1 MTVTVPKIRS
11 AAVMDVDISV
21 CLHIKVFVILM
32 CGPACFHVCVVVF
45 FFFFFIGHFVIVF
58 LLCSCQQDQQSQEC
72 VQKTMLK

>member
-45 FFFFFIGHFVIVF
+45 FYFCF
-58 LLCSCQQDQQSQEC
+58 LLVILS
-72 VQKTMLK
+72 